1 MATRDRL
8 LDAAE
13 ALLAEGGPRALTLDA
28 VAAAAEVSKGGL
40 LYHFPSKDALV
51 EGLLDRL
58 RHRGADDAAAMRA
71 DPDGPVSFYLRTSV
85 PATAGASGG
94 GRAEDAALSRSV
106 QAAVTLATAG
116 DVGARAALAAVSDGW
131 HAVLREAVDDPDLA
145 RVVQLVGDGLWLG
158 ATTGAPVGDV
168 DALTAAVH
176 RLLAGV
182 GARDAPDRR
191 Q

>member
-13 ALLAEGGPRALTLDA
+13 VLLAEGGPRALTLDA

-58 RHRGADDAAAMRA
+58 RARGEEDAAAMRA
-71 DPDGPVSFYLRTSV
+71 DPDGPVAFYLRTSV
-85 PATAGASGG
+85 PAAGGSAG
-94 GRAEDAALSRSV
+94 EDAALSRTV

-116 DVGARAALAAVSDGW
+116 DAGARAALAAVSAGW
-131 HAVLREAVDDPDLA
+131 YAVLREAVDDPDLA

-168 DALTAAVH
+168 EVLTAVVQ
-176 RLLAGV
+176 RLLAGAGGAAV
-182 GARDAPDRR
+182 GGP